1 MGLDLHDDVLK
12 PFGTT
17 FSAWLGV
24 GSDATS
30 PFLLLGTA
38 FAGIDI
44 AGGEPQKFV
53 DTVKKVL
60 ETAGAPVPG
69 LTGVPNGFD
78 FKHQLGTLTIRA
90 EKEGNRLSARF
101 GEAPKETLAATR
113 PAAKGL
119 ALSKDQ
125 ASAVWVDFQGLA
137 KAAKVGGSL
146 AGQSP
151 LAAIVD
157 KVAAAI
163 GQYDH
168 LMVTSGQKGKFQM
181 SHGALV
187 MKAPAA
193 GK

>member
-1 MGLDLHDDVLK
+1 M
-12 PFGTT
+12 
-17 FSAWLGV
+17 
-24 GSDATS
+24 
-30 PFLLLGTA
+30 
-38 FAGIDI
+38 
-44 AGGEPQKFV
+44 
-53 DTVKKVL
+53 
-60 ETAGAPVPG
+60 
-69 LTGVPNGFD
+69 
-78 FKHQLGTLTIRA
+78 
-90 EKEGNRLSARF
+90 
-101 GEAPKETLAATR
+101 
-113 PAAKGL
+113 
-119 ALSKDQ
+119 
-125 ASAVWVDFQGLA
+125 DFQGLA

-168 LMVTSGQKGKFQM
+168 LMVTSGQRKFQM